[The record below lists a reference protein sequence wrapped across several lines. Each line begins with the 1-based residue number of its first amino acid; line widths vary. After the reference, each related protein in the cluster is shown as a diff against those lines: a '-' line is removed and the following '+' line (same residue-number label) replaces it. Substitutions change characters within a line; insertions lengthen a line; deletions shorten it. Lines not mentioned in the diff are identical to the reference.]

1 MTRKI
6 TGKKDSFED
15 LLASYLTGNLDA
27 KGKKELLQIILTQP
41 EKGEEYRKIAQLK
54 SQLGLHDI
62 DLSAEF
68 SKISPP
74 EKRS

>member
-27 KGKKELLQIILTQP
+27 KGKKNYY
-41 EKGEEYRKIAQLK
+41 K
-54 SQLGLHDI
+54 
-62 DLSAEF
+62 
-68 SKISPP
+68 
-74 EKRS
+74 